1 MAVLLLLN
9 MESKKTIYFA
19 MFLGGVV
26 GGYVPSVLWGASMF
40 SFSALLGNAIG
51 AIIGIYIAF
60 KLTR

>member
-1 MAVLLLLN
+1 

-19 MFLGGVV
+19 MFLGGTI
-26 GGYVPSVLWGASMF
+26 GGYVPSLLWGASMF